1 MAQNFKISGEV
12 LVLTNSTGSEIV
24 SGHPMFVGRLV
35 GVALGN
41 IANGASGSVK
51 TEGVFEFAKETGS
64 GKAITAGAPVAW
76 DDTNNVVTKTL
87 NGHKFLGY
95 AVEASADS
103 DATIEICIDELG
115 PQMPLQA
122 DSVAT
127 NTAGIVADFNALL
140 AKLRAAGYLATV

>member
-12 LVLTNSTGSEIV
+12 LELTNGTGSTIV

-35 GVALGN
+35 GVALGD
-41 IANGASGSVK
+41 IANGASGRVK

-76 DDTNNVVTKTL
+76 DGTNNVVTKTL
-87 NGHKFLGY
+87 NGHPFLGY
-95 AVEASADS
+95 AVEAAVDG
-103 DATIEICIDELG
+103 DDTIEVCIDEFG
-115 PQMPLQA
+115 TQMPLQA
-122 DSVAT
+122 DSTASNVA
-127 NTAGIVADFNALL
+127 GVVADFNALL